1 MRAIASGGYI
11 RTLMGSM
18 NPVGRGSRTKS
29 AALGV
34 LVLSIGSIGAAYA
47 AAIVTGGTGAW
58 SAWVMAVASSCAMVS
73 TTALGA
79 ARAGRRMGGLQR
91 LVLPFALVLLILL
104 GAFAAALLLPAAGEP
119 LLLGLPRRAA
129 IVLYGVGVL
138 PALILP
144 IAYALTFDEL
154 TLTDEDVARV
164 RDAAAAS
171 KEQA

>member
-11 RTLMGSM
+11 RSLMSAT
-18 NPVGRGSRTKS
+18 NPAERGSRAKS
-29 AALGV
+29 AAMGV

-47 AAIVTGGTGAW
+47 VAIVTGGTGPW
-58 SAWVMAVASSCAMVS
+58 SAWVMAVASSCAMVA

-79 ARAGRRMGGLQR
+79 AREGRPRGGLQR
-91 LVLPFALVLLILL
+91 LVLPFVLVLLILL

-144 IAYALTFDEL
+144 IAYALTFDDL
-154 TLTDEDVARV
+154 TLTEEDIARV
-164 RDAAAAS
+164 REAAERS
-171 KEQA
+171 GGQG